1 MWKQLQ
7 AVLSPPK
14 PEQLSV
20 ESYGQDACGL
30 PIEQIAEV
38 MKWLGC
44 SLISAGYKSRAHMIW
59 DSSGDDFKLDE
70 VFRGKFKRHEP
81 VFLYR
86 CGDRPMPSPIGYY
99 WRLMTEYPT
108 LRVYQLELKDD

>member
-30 PIEQIAEV
+30 PIEQVADV
-38 MKWLGC
+38 MKWLGR
-44 SLISAGYKSRAHMIW
+44 SLMAAGYSARAHVIW
-59 DSSGDDFKLDE
+59 DSSGADFALEE
-70 VFRGKFKRHEP
+70 VFPAEFKRHEP

-86 CGDRPMPSPIGYY
+86 C
-99 WRLMTEYPT
+99 
-108 LRVYQLELKDD
+108 